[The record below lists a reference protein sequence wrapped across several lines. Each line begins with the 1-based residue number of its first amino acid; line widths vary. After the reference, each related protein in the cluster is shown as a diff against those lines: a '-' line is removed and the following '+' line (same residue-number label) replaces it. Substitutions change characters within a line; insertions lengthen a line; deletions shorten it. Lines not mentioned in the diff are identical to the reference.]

1 MAAATEEE
9 ESQGEE
15 SVGSTQQW
23 CTNEVIV
30 KAWSYT
36 VFGLGRIW
44 AWLYNGWHWVALAIP
59 CSSD

>member
-30 KAWSYT
+30 KAWPY
-36 VFGLGRIW
+36 LG
-44 AWLYNGWHWVALAIP
+44 LAIQWLALGGP
-59 CSSD
+59 CSPLLE